1 MPDPIASDFGMEGG
15 AAAFETR
22 CLVGTEV
29 AGRAE
34 RLPDGRSSPYLCS
47 SLAYLADKLT
57 DVVGTGADLSGGTR
71 VGSGTVD
78 GRLS

>member
-1 MPDPIASDFGMEGG
+1 MPDPIATDFGMEGG
-15 AAAFETR
+15 AAAFETGR
-22 CLVGTEV
+22 LEV

-34 RLPDGRSSPYLCS
+34 RLPDGRLSPYLCS
-47 SLAYLADKLT
+47 SMAYLADKLT